1 MELFLKIVPLDEVI
15 AMEIASAPAA
25 PVAPVAPVRD
35 FAQDSF
41 LTKVCPF
48 QLKDS
53 VISPLSVA
61 AAPSVPFAATVMTKE
76 PSAEVVAAVLLF
88 FVMPEG
94 SVGSVSVQALRLVP

>member
-41 LTKVCPF
+41 LTKV
-48 QLKDS
+48 
-53 VISPLSVA
+53 
-61 AAPSVPFAATVMTKE
+61 
-76 PSAEVVAAVLLF
+76 
-88 FVMPEG
+88 
-94 SVGSVSVQALRLVP
+94 